1 MWQVPRR
8 SWIPKTHDTH
18 VCYSVSI
25 RRPWDTGEQAA
36 GQLGPG
42 FSLDLDVAAKA
53 RKVQKQTGCFKGE
66 SRASVRDRLQCV
78 LTLVPALGAYITR
91 RSPAPA
97 CLTARCAHCLALT
110 SSFVSSSSA
119 VQCSDSCIFAKAYK
133 QFTWQHV
140 QHRVS
145 RFRMRRSWLTS
156 WRTPPPSRTACCA

>member
-8 SWIPKTHDTH
+8 SWLPKTHDTH

-97 CLTARCAHCLALT
+97 CFDSALRT
-110 SSFVSSSSA
+110 LSRVDIKLRQLILRSA
-119 VQCSDSCIFAKAYK
+119 VF
-133 QFTWQHV
+133 
-140 QHRVS
+140 
-145 RFRMRRSWLTS
+145 
-156 WRTPPPSRTACCA
+156 